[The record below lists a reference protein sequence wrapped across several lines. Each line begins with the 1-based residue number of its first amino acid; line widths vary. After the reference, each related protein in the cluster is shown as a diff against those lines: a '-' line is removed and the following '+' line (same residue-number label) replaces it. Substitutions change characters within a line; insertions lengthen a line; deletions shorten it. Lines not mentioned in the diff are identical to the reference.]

1 MDYPKSVPN
10 VGLVNGKFVD
20 ENAATGVVGSLIPS
34 AWGNGITDELLAV
47 IQSAQITPDE
57 ANHSQLL
64 AALRTIVG
72 GMAGTARGV
81 KMTVGAAS
89 ASATLTADE
98 VTVKTSLGG
107 QAWLIP
113 NFNKAINLAN
123 TGIGGMDAG
132 LAPAS
137 GSVAIYAIYN
147 PTNGASAL
155 LAVDASSVKAPEVYG
170 GAAMPAGY
178 TASALVSVRR
188 TNASRQFLVGNQVDR
203 TVTMQEFILISTTA
217 IPPNPSSATSA
228 AIPINA
234 KSIGGNMAIS
244 STTAGSLQMTVAG
257 SAANDGKSANSG
269 TVVAGAVQQVP
280 YADLFLLTPQT
291 FFYTM
296 QTSGSGTSTA
306 SLTMTQYTF

>member
-113 NFNKAINLAN
+113 NFNKAINIAN
-123 TGIGGMDAG
+123 TGVGGMDTG
-132 LAPAS
+132 LAPVS

-147 PTNGASAL
+147 PTNGSSAL
-155 LAVDASSVKAPEVYG
+155 LAVDATSVKAPEVYG

-178 TASALVSVRR
+178 TASALVSIWK
-188 TNASRQFLVGNQVDR
+188 TNASRQFVVGGQLDR
-203 TVTMQEFILISTTA
+203 TISIAQQNLLSTTA
-217 IPPNPSSATSA
+217 IPPSPTPVVATV
-228 AIPINA
+228 IPLNA
-234 KSIGGNMAIS
+234 KAIGGSIGVQ
-244 STTAGSLQMTVAG
+244 STNAASLQMTVA
-257 SAANDGKSANSG
+257 SSVLNFGKITNICS
-269 TVVAGAVQQVP
+269 VIAGAVQFVP
-280 YADLFLLTPQT
+280 FNDLPILTAQT
-291 FFYTM
+291 FWYTM
-296 QTSGSGTSTA
+296 QTSGAGTSIATLDFT
-306 SLTMTQYTF
+306 SYSF